1 MSFQNFDVVI
11 IGGGPGGYVA
21 AIRAAQLGKSVAIV
35 EKEKLGGTCLNWGC
49 IPTKALLKSA
59 EKFQSIQHSEEFGIS
74 VKDVSVDWS
83 KVIGQSRTV
92 SSQISGGVE
101 FLMKK
106 NKISHFAGLAKL
118 TSPSTVEVNNDGKK
132 VADLKGAQVIVAT
145 GAKPRRI
152 PGIEFDG
159 KKIISSKE
167 AMILDKQPKS
177 MLVMGGGAIG
187 IEFAYFY
194 NAFGTKVTQ
203 IEMLDQL
210 LPAEDAEVSQTLG
223 RSFKKQGIDLL
234 VKTKVESVE
243 TTSKGVKVTV
253 SDAKGS
259 KVIEA
264 DIALVAIGVEANVAG
279 LGIETLGVEM
289 NKGFIKV
296 DENFM
301 TNVPGLYA
309 IGDIAGPPWLA
320 HVASHEGIVAVENM
334 FGENKSGHGV
344 DYDNVPNC
352 VYCQPQ
358 VASIGL
364 NEKAAKEKGHKVKV
378 GKFPFQASGKAKAI
392 GEPEGFVK
400 LVFDEEYGELL
411 GAQIIGTE
419 ATEMIAELGL
429 ARALEATAEDIF
441 RTMHAHPT
449 LAEAVMEASGAA
461 YDQAIHI

>member
-21 AIRAAQLGKSVAIV
+21 AIRAAQLNKKVAIV
-35 EKEKLGGTCLNWGC
+35 EKERLGGTCLNWGC

-59 EKFQSIQHSEEFGIS
+59 EKYQMMLHSEEFGIS
-74 VKDVSVDWS
+74 HKGLKVDWD
-83 KVIGQSRTV
+83 KVVKQSRTV
-92 SSQISGGVE
+92 STQISGGVE
-101 FLMKK
+101 FLIKK
-106 NKISHFAGLAKL
+106 NKITHFTGLAHL
-118 TSPSTVEVNNDGKK
+118 TSSSTVEVLDGKKK
-132 VADLKGAQVIVAT
+132 VADLKAGQVVIAT

-167 AMILDKQPKS
+167 AMVLSPQPKS
-177 MLVMGGGAIG
+177 MIVMGGGAIG

-194 NAFGTKVTQ
+194 NAFGTKVTLV
-203 IEMLDQL
+203 EMMDQL
-210 LPAEDAEVSQTLG
+210 LPLEDAEVSQTLA
-223 RSFKKQGIDLL
+223 RAFQKQGIEVL
-234 VKTKVESVE
+234 VKTKVESVKP
-243 TTSKGVKVTV
+243 TAKGVQVKVKGEKEQTI
-253 SDAKGS
+253 DAD
-259 KVIEA
+259 V
-264 DIALVAIGVEANVAG
+264 ALVAIGVQANVEG
-279 LGIETLGVEM
+279 LGIEALGVEM
-289 NKGFIKV
+289 EKGFIKV
-296 DENFM
+296 DDHFM

-320 HVASHEGIVAVENM
+320 HVASHEGIVAIETM
-334 FGENKSGHGV
+334 FGANESGHGV

-364 NEKAAKEKGHKVKV
+364 NEKTAREKGYKVKV

-392 GEPEGFVK
+392 GETTGFVK
-400 LVFDEEYGELL
+400 LVFDEEYGEFL
-411 GAQIIGTE
+411 GAQIIGCE

-429 ARALEATAEDIF
+429 AKALEATAEDLF

-449 LAEAVMEASGAA
+449 LAESVMEAAGAA
-461 YDQAIHI
+461 FNQAIHI